1 MQLLYTAWVWLFGLV
16 VTPVFGS
23 LAILTSWIP
32 PRGKIYQ
39 YWARWWSWTLL
50 RAAGI
55 EVVVESTEAARSVPG
70 AIFMANHT
78 SAADIVVIFVALS
91 RDVRFVAKQE
101 LFWIPFLGW
110 SMWLAGFIPVN
121 REQKDKAREA
131 FDRIGK
137 RLKEGVSVLVFPEG
151 TRSRNGKLG
160 AFKKAGFLLAMR
172 TGLPIVPVGIS
183 GARAVLGADG
193 LLVRRGRIV
202 VRIGDPVPSGGYSF
216 AQRGE
221 YVAKVRAEILRLG
234 DSSE

>member
-32 PRGKIYQ
+32 PRGKVYQ

-50 RAAGI
+50 KAAGI
-55 EVVVESTEAARSVPG
+55 EVVVEATAAAKSVPG

-78 SAADIVVIFVALS
+78 SAADIVVIFVALA

-137 RLKEGVSVLVFPEG
+137 RLKEGISILVFPEG
-151 TRSRNGKLG
+151 TRSRNGRLG
-160 AFKKAGFLLAMR
+160 EFKKAGFLLAMR

-193 LLVRRGRIV
+193 LLVRRGKIV

-221 YVAKVRAEILRLG
+221 YVGKVRAEILRLG

>member
-1 MQLLYTAWVWLFGLV
+1 MQLLYTTWVWLFGIL
-16 VTPVFGS
+16 VTPVFGT

-32 PRGKIYQ
+32 PRGKVYQ

-55 EVVVESTEAARSVPG
+55 DLDVESTEGARKVPE

-78 SAADIVVIFVALS
+78 SAADIVVLFVALS
-91 RDVRFVAKQE
+91 RDIRFVAKKE

-110 SMWLAGFIPVN
+110 SMWLAGFIPVD
-121 REQKDKAREA
+121 REKKDKARET

-137 RLKEGVSVLVFPEG
+137 SLKKGISILVFPEG
-151 TRSRNGKLG
+151 TRSRNGKLLP
-160 AFKKAGFLLAMR
+160 FKKAGFLLAMR

-193 LLVRRGRIV
+193 ILVRRGRIV
-202 VRIGDPVPSGGYSF
+202 VRVGDPIPSDGYTF

-221 YVAKVRAEILRLG
+221 YLEKVRSEIARLG
-234 DSSE
+234 DSRE

>member
-1 MQLLYTAWVWLFGLV
+1 MQLLYTVWVWLFGVV
-16 VTPVFGS
+16 VTPVFGT

-32 PRGKIYQ
+32 PRGKVYQ
-39 YWARWWSWTLL
+39 YWARWWSRTLL
-50 RAAGI
+50 AAAGI
-55 EVVVESTEAARSVPG
+55 DLRVEATDKARSVPE

-78 SAADIVVIFVALS
+78 SAADIVVIFVALC
-91 RDVRFVAKQE
+91 RDVRFVAKRE

-110 SMWLAGFIPVN
+110 SMWLAGFIPVD
-121 REQKDKAREA
+121 RERKDKAREA

-137 RLKEGVSVLVFPEG
+137 SLRKGVSILVFPEG
-151 TRSRNGKLG
+151 TRSRKGKLLP
-160 AFKKAGFLLAMR
+160 FKKAGFLLAMR

-193 LLVRRGRIV
+193 LLVRKGRIE
-202 VRIGDPVPSGGYSF
+202 VRVGDPIASDGYTF

-221 YVAKVRAEILRLG
+221 FLEKVRAEIARLG

>member
-1 MQLLYTAWVWLFGLV
+1 MQILYTLWVWLFGLV
-16 VTPVFGS
+16 VTPVFGT
-23 LAILTSWIP
+23 LAILTSWVP

-55 EVVVESTEAARSVPG
+55 DVVVEATEGARKVPE

-91 RDVRFVAKQE
+91 RDVRFVAKRG
-101 LFWIPFLGW
+101 LFWIPVLGW
-110 SMWLAGFIPVN
+110 SMWLAGFIPVD
-121 REQKDKAREA
+121 RERKDKGREA

-137 RLKEGVSVLVFPEG
+137 SLKKGVSILVFPEG

-160 AFKKAGFLLAMR
+160 VFKKAGLLLAMR
-172 TGLPIVPVGIS
+172 AGMPIVPVGIS

-193 LLVRRGRIV
+193 LLVRRGRITI
-202 VRIGDPVPSGGYSF
+202 RIGDPVPSGAYTF

-221 YVAKVRAEILRLG
+221 YIEKVRAEIARLG
-234 DSSE
+234 DSSG

>member
-1 MQLLYTAWVWLFGLV
+1 MQLLYTVWVWLFGLV
-16 VTPVFGS
+16 VTPVFGT

-50 RAAGI
+50 KAAGI
-55 EVVVESTEAARSVPG
+55 EVVVETTEGARTVPE

-91 RDVRFVAKQE
+91 RDVRFVAKRG

-110 SMWLAGFIPVN
+110 SMWLAGFIPVD
-121 REQKDKAREA
+121 RERKDKGREA

-137 RLKEGVSVLVFPEG
+137 SLKKGVSILVFPEG

-160 AFKKAGFLLAMR
+160 VFKKAGFLLAMR
-172 TGLPIVPVGIS
+172 SGMPIVPVGIT

-193 LLVRRGRIV
+193 LLVRRGRIT
-202 VRIGDPVPSGGYSF
+202 VRVGDPVPSDGYAF

-221 YVAKVRAEILRLG
+221 FIERVRAEIARLG

>member
-1 MQLLYTAWVWLFGLV
+1 MQLLYTAWVWLFGLL

-32 PRGKIYQ
+32 PRGRVYQ
-39 YWARWWSWTLL
+39 YWARWWSWTFL
-50 RAAGI
+50 RGAGI
-55 EVVVESTEAARSVPG
+55 DVRVETAEAARKVPE

-78 SAADIVVIFVALS
+78 SAADIVVLFVALA
-91 RDVRFVAKQE
+91 RDVRFVAKKQ

-110 SMWLAGFIPVN
+110 SMWLAGFIPVD
-121 REQKDKAREA
+121 RENKERAREA
-131 FDRIGK
+131 FDEIGR
-137 RLKEGVSVLVFPEG
+137 RLKKGASILVFPEG

-172 TGLPIVPVGIS
+172 TSLPIVPVGIR

-193 LLVRRGRIV
+193 LLVRRGRIE
-202 VRIGDPVPSGGYSF
+202 VRVGEPIPSDGYAF

-221 YVAKVRAEILRLG
+221 YVEKVRAEILRLG
-234 DSSE
+234 DSAE

>member
-1 MQLLYTAWVWLFGLV
+1 MQLLYTTWVWLFGLL

-55 EVVVESTEAARSVPG
+55 DVTVESTEGARSVPA

-91 RDVRFVAKQE
+91 RDVRFVAKRE

-110 SMWLAGFIPVN
+110 SMWLAGFIPVD
-121 REQKDKAREA
+121 REHKDRAREA

-137 RLKEGVSVLVFPEG
+137 SLRKGISILVFPEG
-151 TRSRNGKLG
+151 TRSRNGTLG

-202 VRIGDPVPSGGYSF
+202 VRVGDPVPSGGYTF

-221 YVAKVRAEILRLG
+221 YVDKVRAEVLRLG
-234 DSSE
+234 DSAE

>member
-1 MQLLYTAWVWLFGLV
+1 MQLLYTTWVWLFGLL

-32 PRGKIYQ
+32 PRGSIYQ
-39 YWARWWSWTLL
+39 YWARWWSRTL
-50 RAAGI
+50 AWGAGLD
-55 EVVVESTEAARSVPG
+55 VVVETSPGARAAPG

-78 SAADIVVIFVALS
+78 SAADIIVLFIALA
-91 RDVRFVAKQE
+91 RDVRFVAKKE
-101 LFWIPFLGW
+101 LFWVPFLGW
-110 SMWLAGFIPVN
+110 SMWLAGFIPVD
-121 REQKDKAREA
+121 REKKDKAREA
-131 FDRIGK
+131 FDEIGK
-137 RLKEGVSVLVFPEG
+137 RLRKGVSILVFPEG

-160 AFKKAGFLLAMR
+160 EFKKAGFLLAMR

-193 LLVRRGRIV
+193 ILIRRGRIV
-202 VRIGDPVPSGGYSF
+202 VRVGDPVPSDGYSF
-216 AQRGE
+216 AQRAE

>member
-1 MQLLYTAWVWLFGLV
+1 MQLLYTSWVWLFGLV
-16 VTPVFGS
+16 VTPVFGT

-32 PRGKIYQ
+32 PRGKVYQ
-39 YWARWWSWTLL
+39 YWARWWSRTLL
-50 RAAGI
+50 WAAGI
-55 EVVVESTEAARSVPG
+55 DVVVEAAEGARTVPE

-78 SAADIVVIFVALS
+78 SAADIVVIFVALC
-91 RDVRFVAKQE
+91 RDVRFVAKRG

-110 SMWLAGFIPVN
+110 SMWLAGFIPVD
-121 REQKDKAREA
+121 RERKDKAREA

-137 RLKEGVSVLVFPEG
+137 HLRAGVSVLVFPEG
-151 TRSRNGKLG
+151 TRSRDGKLG
-160 AFKKAGFLLAMR
+160 AFKRAGFLLAMR
-172 TGLPIVPVGIS
+172 AGLPIVPVGIS

-202 VRIGDPVPSGGYSF
+202 VRIGDPVPSGSYTF

-221 YVAKVRAEILRLG
+221 YIAKVRAEIASLG

>member
-1 MQLLYTAWVWLFGLV
+1 MQLLYTVWVWLFGLV
-16 VTPVFGS
+16 VTPVFGT

-39 YWARWWSWTLL
+39 YWARWWSWVLL

-55 EVVVESTEAARSVPG
+55 DVVVETTEGARTVPE

-91 RDVRFVAKQE
+91 RDVRFVAKRG

-110 SMWLAGFIPVN
+110 SMWLAGFIPVD
-121 REQKDKAREA
+121 RERKDRGREA
-131 FDRIGK
+131 FDRIG
-137 RLKEGVSVLVFPEG
+137 RSLKKGVSILVFPEG

-160 AFKKAGFLLAMR
+160 VFKKAGFLLAMR
-172 TGLPIVPVGIS
+172 AGMPIVPIGIT
-183 GARAVLGADG
+183 GARTVLGADG
-193 LLVRRGRIV
+193 LLVRRGRIT
-202 VRIGDPVPSGGYSF
+202 VRVGDPVPSDGYTF
-216 AQRGE
+216 ARRGD
-221 YVAKVRAEILRLG
+221 YVERVRTEIARLG

>member
-1 MQLLYTAWVWLFGLV
+1 MQLLYTSWVWLFGV
-16 VTPVFGS
+16 FATVVFGT

-50 RAAGI
+50 KAAGI
-55 EVVVESTEAARSVPG
+55 DVTVESTEGARGVRE

-91 RDVRFVAKQE
+91 RDVRFVAKRE
-101 LFWIPFLGW
+101 LFWVPILGW
-110 SMWLAGFIPVN
+110 SMWLAGFIPVD
-121 REQKDKAREA
+121 RERKDKAREA

-137 RLKEGVSVLVFPEG
+137 SLRNGISILVFPEG
-151 TRSRNGKLG
+151 TRSRNGRLG
-160 AFKKAGFLLAMR
+160 TFKKAGFLLAMR
-172 TGLPIVPVGIS
+172 TGMPIVPVGIS

-193 LLVRRGRIV
+193 LLVRRGTIA
-202 VRIGDPVPSGGYSF
+202 VRIGDPVPSSGYTF

-221 YVAKVRAEILRLG
+221 YVEKVRSEIARLG
-234 DSSE
+234 DSSG

>member
-1 MQLLYTAWVWLFGLV
+1 MQLLYTLWVWLFGLV
-16 VTPVFGS
+16 VTPVFGT

-55 EVVVESTEAARSVPG
+55 DVVVEATERARKVPET
-70 AIFMANHT
+70 IFMANHT

-91 RDVRFVAKQE
+91 RDVRFVAKRG

-110 SMWLAGFIPVN
+110 SMWLAGFIPVD
-121 REQKDKAREA
+121 RERKDKGREA

-137 RLKEGVSVLVFPEG
+137 SLKKGISVLVFPEG

-160 AFKKAGFLLAMR
+160 PFKKAGFLLAMR
-172 TGLPIVPVGIS
+172 AGMPIVPVGIT
-183 GARAVLGADG
+183 GARPVLGADG
-193 LLVRRGRIV
+193 LLVRRGRIT
-202 VRIGDPVPSGGYSF
+202 VRVGDPIPSGDYTF
-216 AQRGE
+216 AQRGDYIE
-221 YVAKVRAEILRLG
+221 KVRAEIARLG

>member
-1 MQLLYTAWVWLFGLV
+1 MQLLYTTWVWIFGLL

-32 PRGKIYQ
+32 PRGRVYQ
-39 YWARWWSWTLL
+39 YWARWWSRTL
-50 RAAGI
+50 AWGAGL
-55 EVVVESTEAARSVPG
+55 EVRVEASAAAREVPG

-78 SAADIVVIFVALS
+78 SAADIIVLFIALA
-91 RDVRFVAKQE
+91 RDVRFVAKKE
-101 LFWIPFLGW
+101 LFWVPFLGW
-110 SMWLAGFIPVN
+110 SMWLAGFIPVD
-121 REQKDKAREA
+121 REKKDRAREA
-131 FDRIGK
+131 FDEIGK
-137 RLKEGVSVLVFPEG
+137 KLRKGVSILVFPEG

-160 AFKKAGFLLAMR
+160 EFKKAGFLLAMR

-193 LLVRRGRIV
+193 ILVRRGRIV
-202 VRIGDPVPSGGYSF
+202 VRVGDPVPSDGYSF
-216 AQRGE
+216 AQRAE

>member
-1 MQLLYTAWVWLFGLV
+1 MQLLYTTWVWVFGLL

-32 PRGKIYQ
+32 PRGRIYQ
-39 YWARWWSWTLL
+39 YWARWWSRTLL
-50 RAAGI
+50 FGAGI
-55 EVVVESTEAARSVPG
+55 DVRVEPAEGARDVRE

-78 SAADIVVIFVALS
+78 SAADIVVLFVALC
-91 RDVRFVAKQE
+91 RDVRFVAKRE

-110 SMWLAGFIPVN
+110 SMWLAGFIPVD
-121 REQKDKAREA
+121 RENKDRAREA
-131 FDRIGK
+131 FDQIGK
-137 RLKEGVSVLVFPEG
+137 RLRQGVSILVFPEG

-172 TGLPIVPVGIS
+172 TGMPIVPVGIS

-193 LLVRRGRIV
+193 LLVRRGRIQ
-202 VRIGDPVPSGGYSF
+202 VRIGDPVPSSGYTF
-216 AQRGE
+216 AQRAE

>member
-1 MQLLYTAWVWLFGLV
+1 MQLLYTAWVWLFGIV

-32 PRGKIYQ
+32 PRGKVYQ
-39 YWARWWSWTLL
+39 YWARWWSATLL
-50 RAAGI
+50 FAAGI
-55 EVVVESTEAARSVPG
+55 DVEVEASDGAKSVPE

-78 SAADIVVIFVALS
+78 SAADIVVIFVALA

-137 RLKEGVSVLVFPEG
+137 SLMKGASILVFPEG
-151 TRSRNGKLG
+151 TRSRNGRLG
-160 AFKKAGFLLAMR
+160 EFKKAGFLLAMR

-193 LLVRRGRIV
+193 LLVRRGKIV

-221 YVAKVRAEILRLG
+221 YVAKVRSEILRLG
-234 DSSE
+234 DSTE

>member
-1 MQLLYTAWVWLFGLV
+1 
-16 VTPVFGS
+16 
-23 LAILTSWIP
+23 
-32 PRGKIYQ
+32 
-39 YWARWWSWTLL
+39 
-50 RAAGI
+50 
-55 EVVVESTEAARSVPG
+55 VEASEGAKTVRE

-91 RDVRFVAKQE
+91 RDIRFVAKQE
-101 LFWIPFLGW
+101 LFWVPFLGW

-137 RLKEGVSVLVFPEG
+137 RLKEGVSILVFPEG

-183 GARAVLGADG
+183 GAQAVLGADG
-193 LLVRRGRIV
+193 LLVRRGKIV
-202 VRIGDPVPSGGYSF
+202 VRIGDPVPSAGYSF

-221 YVAKVRAEILRLG
+221 YVEKVRSEILRLG

>member
-1 MQLLYTAWVWLFGLV
+1 MQLLYTTWVWLFGLL

-23 LAILTSWIP
+23 LAILTSWVP
-32 PRGKIYQ
+32 PRGKVYQ
-39 YWARWWSWTLL
+39 YWARWWSWTIL
-50 RAAGI
+50 RVAGI
-55 EVVVESTEAARSVPG
+55 DVTVESTEGARRVPE

-78 SAADIVVIFVALS
+78 SAADIVVLFVALA
-91 RDVRFVAKQE
+91 RDVRFVAKQQ

-110 SMWLAGFIPVN
+110 SMWLAGFIPVD
-121 REQKDKAREA
+121 RENKDKARQA

-137 RLKEGVSVLVFPEG
+137 SLKKGVSILVFPEG

-193 LLVRRGRIV
+193 ILVRRGTIA
-202 VRIGDPVPSGGYSF
+202 VRIGDPVPSDGYTF
-216 AQRGE
+216 ARRAE
-221 YVAKVRAEILRLG
+221 YVEKVRAEILRLG
-234 DSSE
+234 DSAG

>member
-1 MQLLYTAWVWLFGLV
+1 MQLLYTLWVWLFGLV
-16 VTPVFGS
+16 VTPVFGT
-23 LAILTSWIP
+23 LAILTSWVP

-55 EVVVESTEAARSVPG
+55 DVVVEAAEGARKVPE

-91 RDVRFVAKQE
+91 RDVRFVAKRG

-110 SMWLAGFIPVN
+110 SMWLAGFIPVD
-121 REQKDKAREA
+121 RERKDKGREA

-137 RLKEGVSVLVFPEG
+137 SLKKGVSVLVFPEG

-160 AFKKAGFLLAMR
+160 VFKKAGFLLAMR
-172 TGLPIVPVGIS
+172 VGMPIVPVGIT

-193 LLVRRGRIV
+193 LLVRRGRIT
-202 VRIGDPVPSGGYSF
+202 VRVGDPVPSDGYTF
-216 AQRGE
+216 AQRGNYIE
-221 YVAKVRAEILRLG
+221 KVRAEIARLG